1 MSAIPAPTPRG
12 GTRPVNVPIVLLSV
26 GFHVFVLIVV
36 PLTMKLAY
44 RPRKLARPHT
54 FQLVSAPKPPKPT
67 RQVVKKAVQ
76 SKPKPTPKPS
86 PTEQPSTRSKPR
98 ETSTPSEN
106 TETAEEDLEE
116 LASLLEA
123 LPSPATVTALGDF
136 KYNWYLM
143 SVQQKIERNWRPPT
157 ENENLSVMVAFTIYA
172 SGEVSDVRIAK
183 PSGNQSIDN
192 LAERAVSVA
201 APFGKLPP
209 GFDDNKLEIR
219 CELIPV
225 RR

>member
-1 MSAIPAPTPRG
+1 MSAIPAPTPPG
-12 GTRPVNVPIVLLSV
+12 NRPVNLPIVLVSV
-26 GFHVFVLIVV
+26 GFHVFVLLVI
-36 PLTMKLAY
+36 PLAMKLTY
-44 RPRKLARPHT
+44 RPKKLARPHT
-54 FQLVSAPKPPKPT
+54 FQLVSAPEPPQPT
-67 RQVVKKAVQ
+67 RQVAKKAAQ
-76 SKPKPTPKPS
+76 SKPKPAPKPS
-86 PTEQPSTRSKPR
+86 PTEQPSTRSKPQ

-106 TETAEEDLEE
+106 TETAEEVEE

-157 ENENLSVMVAFTIYA
+157 ENDNLSVTVAFTIFA
-172 SGEVSDVRIAK
+172 SGEVSDVRVAK